1 MTTEF
6 LHEWSAEE
14 IRDFGY
20 RTVDLIARHLTDLP
34 RQPAFRPVPRAVRE
48 RLLAS
53 CEHAAGAEPR
63 EVLEQFAESIEPFPF
78 GNGHPAFFG
87 WVNSPPLPIAVF
99 AEALAAAMNPSCA
112 GGNHAA
118 VYVEEAVTG
127 WFKALFGFPAAARG
141 LFVSG
146 GSMATLNA
154 LAVARYVAAAAAGWD
169 VRRSGV
175 YGFQRPLAIYKTR
188 EGHSCIQKA
197 AELLGLGSDSIRVVP
212 HDDQLRMKPDALEA
226 MIRED
231 LAGGA
236 LPCAVVATAGTVNT
250 GAIDPLAA
258 IADVCDGHDVW
269 LHVDGAYGAPAI
281 LSPRYRAA
289 MAAIARADSL
299 AIDPHKW
306 LFVPVEAGLVIV
318 RDAEA
323 MRDAFSLVPPY
334 LRTDGNLDGVGGPVW
349 FSEFGFQQTRSF
361 RALKTWMAV
370 KQLGESGYR
379 VAIDATLSLAD
390 RLAQQLAGIPE
401 IEVLEP
407 RSLSI
412 VCFRHVPRPAAR
424 DAERV
429 NTMNER
435 LLEQVQLGG
444 AAFLSGTRIDDVFW
458 LRACVVNHRTRDEH
472 IDRLAAVVA
481 GLTRE
486 SRGGAN
492 AR

>member
-1 MTTEF
+1 VTEF
-6 LHEWSAEE
+6 LREWTADE
-14 IRDFGY
+14 IRELGG
-20 RTVDLIARHLTDLP
+20 RTVELIVRHLADLP
-34 RQPAFRPVPRAVRE
+34 RQPAFSPVPREVRE
-48 RLLAS
+48 RLGGS
-53 CEHAAGAEPR
+53 CDRAGGSHPSEILD
-63 EVLEQFAESIEPFPF
+63 EFAELIEPYPF

-118 VYVEEAVTG
+118 VYVEEAVTR
-127 WFKALFGFPAAARG
+127 WFKTLFGFPDTAKG

-154 LAVARYVAAAAAGWD
+154 LTVARHVALRGAGWD
-169 VRRSGV
+169 VRRAGLA
-175 YGFQRPLAIYKTR
+175 GFPRRLVVYKTR
-188 EGHSCIQKA
+188 EGHSCVQKA
-197 AELLGLGSDSIRVVP
+197 VELLGLGSDSIRIVA
-212 HDDQLRMKPDALEA
+212 HDDRLRMKPDALDA

-231 LAGGA
+231 LAAGA

-250 GAIDPLAA
+250 GAIDPLSA
-258 IADVCDGHDVW
+258 IADVCDRHGVW

-281 LSPRYRAA
+281 LSKRYHDE
-289 MAAIARADSL
+289 MAPIARADSL

-318 RDAEA
+318 RDAAA

-334 LRTDGNLDGVGGPVW
+334 LRTDGNVDGVGGPVW

-370 KQLGESGYR
+370 KQLGERGYAQ
-379 VAIDATLSLAD
+379 AIDATLSLAD
-390 RLAQQLAGIPE
+390 RLARRLQELPE

-412 VCFRHVPRPAAR
+412 VCFRHVPRTLAS
-424 DAERV
+424 DQERL

-444 AAFLSGTRIDDVFW
+444 AAFLSGTRIGDVFW
-458 LRACVVNHRTRDEH
+458 LRACVVNHRTRDQH
-472 IDRLAAVVA
+472 VDRLAAVLA
-481 GLTRE
+481 ELTLA
-486 SRGGAN
+486 STGGAN